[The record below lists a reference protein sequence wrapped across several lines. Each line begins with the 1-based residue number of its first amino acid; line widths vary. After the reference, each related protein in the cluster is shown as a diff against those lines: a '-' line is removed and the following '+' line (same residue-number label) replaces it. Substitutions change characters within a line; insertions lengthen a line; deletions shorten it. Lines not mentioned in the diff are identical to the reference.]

1 MKCYIFVYFVNV
13 DFLFLGSFFKMIS
26 ILVLFIIFCFIFFI
40 FLFDDFV
47 DNLLF
52 FWIGRIL
59 FGGKKG
65 GVIRG
70 LEKL

>member
-1 MKCYIFVYFVNV
+1 
-13 DFLFLGSFFKMIS
+13 MIS

>member
-1 MKCYIFVYFVNV
+1 
-13 DFLFLGSFFKMIS
+13 MIS

-59 FGGKKG
+59 IGGKKG

-70 LEKL
+70 LEKLWKCIYGGIFFGIGFFLFLGG